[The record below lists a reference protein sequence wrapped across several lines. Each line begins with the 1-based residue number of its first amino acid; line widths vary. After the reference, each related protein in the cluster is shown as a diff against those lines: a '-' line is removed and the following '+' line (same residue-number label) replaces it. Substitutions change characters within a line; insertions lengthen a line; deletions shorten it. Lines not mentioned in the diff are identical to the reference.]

1 MCALKS
7 RNELTLAGS
16 QPYLSKTCLG
26 QCLNLTCCVEHIMCT
41 CNVIPHTRKS
51 SLNTSEGRIR
61 DTSRLLQLAALYATM
76 QPRTFHN
83 LHCIWGTST
92 VFLRLDFLLQ
102 CTERLLRSTVGTTIL
117 EISPVGGRS
126 SLPLCDDSWDLTT
139 LPILKH
145 VRLLW

>member
-41 CNVIPHTRKS
+41 CNVIPYTRKS

-83 LHCIWGTST
+83 LHCIWGTSLYFSVWT
-92 VFLRLDFLLQ
+92 SYFNARRGSSEAQSEPLYWRSLRLV
-102 CTERLLRSTVGTTIL
+102 EGHRYRHAMIRGT
-117 EISPVGGRS
+117 
-126 SLPLCDDSWDLTT
+126 
-139 LPILKH
+139 
-145 VRLLW
+145 